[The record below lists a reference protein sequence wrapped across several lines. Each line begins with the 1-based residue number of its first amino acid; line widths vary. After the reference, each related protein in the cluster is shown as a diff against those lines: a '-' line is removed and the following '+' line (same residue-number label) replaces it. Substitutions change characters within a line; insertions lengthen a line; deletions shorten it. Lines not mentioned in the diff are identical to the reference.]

1 MRRLAVS
8 FLWMLFDQ
16 RGIFIYRLP
25 ISSREANVCAMA
37 CVLCKDT
44 HTVPNTELKPAER
57 VSDKAGE
64 ESAQPQ
70 GSIMNILDGVI
81 IVGI

>member
-1 MRRLAVS
+1 MCV
-8 FLWMLFDQ
+8 
-16 RGIFIYRLP
+16 
-25 ISSREANVCAMA
+25 MA

-44 HTVPNTELKPAER
+44 HTLPSTELKPAER

-64 ESAQPQ
+64 VGAQPQ
-70 GSIMNILDGVI
+70 GTIMSILDGVI